1 MDAARLKHLE
11 GFDSLPPALL
21 AEAARQVRLLRV
33 PPGRW
38 LVRPGR
44 RLPGRLYLLTGRVRV
59 AGQGVSRRISAPS
72 DAARSPVY
80 PGPAE
85 VVAVLPSELAAVPG
99 SVVDALAD
107 GAAVPLPALPRVS
120 EGESWQQRFLASP
133 LMQRLSPVAWQQVLR
148 AMAAHQFEPRD
159 VVLRAGEPAGCCYVL
174 SGGRADILS
183 AAGDH
188 LATLRPGDLFGE
200 DALLSGGHRTATVRL
215 CTAGAAVSLP
225 AACFEAWLVDVV
237 TPPLVDPGARR
248 LLSLDGRGPGR
259 RIAIG
264 SLRAA
269 AGVLPRRAAY
279 AVSGG
284 TWRQRRLAAF
294 LLAERGLDARPLALG
309 AVPAAG

>member
-1 MDAARLKHLE
+1 M
-11 GFDSLPPALL
+11 
-21 AEAARQVRLLRV
+21 
-33 PPGRW
+33 
-38 LVRPGR
+38 
-44 RLPGRLYLLTGRVRV
+44 
-59 AGQGVSRRISAPS
+59 
-72 DAARSPVY
+72 
-80 PGPAE
+80 
-85 VVAVLPSELAAVPG
+85 
-99 SVVDALAD
+99 
-107 GAAVPLPALPRVS
+107 
-120 EGESWQQRFLASP
+120 
-133 LMQRLSPVAWQQVLR
+133 
-148 AMAAHQFEPRD
+148 
-159 VVLRAGEPAGCCYVL
+159 
-174 SGGRADILS
+174 
-183 AAGDH
+183 
-188 LATLRPGDLFGE
+188 
-200 DALLSGGHRTATVRL
+200 
-215 CTAGAAVSLP
+215 SLP